1 MLLSFIV
8 LLTVVAV
15 IVAMFSMLWRER
27 RSSSD
32 AAIAVLC
39 GLALVAWAAVAFVV
53 ARRGGFVASSTDAVP
68 PIGRA
73 LGLALLVMA
82 GVVAISPSLRRML
95 SSQRFLLRLNLWR
108 LLGVLFFTLMF
119 VGQLPAV
126 FAVPAGTGD
135 ILIGATAFWIAS
147 GVGTAAGRR
156 PAIVFT
162 LLGMLDLVVAVTLGM
177 MTTPGPTFVL
187 HGVPTG
193 EVLTQFPMALV
204 PAFLVPLAFAL
215 HVVSLWQLVR
225 GSWAGESRAVL
236 RPSMS

>member
-1 MLLSFIV
+1 MLLSFII

-15 IVAMFSMLWRER
+15 IVAIFSMLWRER
-27 RSSSD
+27 RSSGD
-32 AAIAVLC
+32 AVIAVLC
-39 GLALVAWAAVAFVV
+39 GLALAAWAAIAFVL
-53 ARRGGFVASSTDAVP
+53 ARRGGLVASPTDTIP
-68 PIGRA
+68 PVGRV
-73 LGLALLVMA
+73 LGLGFLVTVGA
-82 GVVAISPSLRRML
+82 VAISPSLRRML
-95 SSQRFLLRLNLWR
+95 SSQQFLLRLNLWR

-119 VGQLPAV
+119 MGQLPAV
-126 FAVPAGTGD
+126 FAVPAGAGD

-177 MTTPGPTFVL
+177 MTTPGPTLVL
-187 HGVPTG
+187 HTVPSG

-204 PAFLVPLAFAL
+204 PSFLVPLAFAL
-215 HVVSLWQLVR
+215 HIVSLWQLVR